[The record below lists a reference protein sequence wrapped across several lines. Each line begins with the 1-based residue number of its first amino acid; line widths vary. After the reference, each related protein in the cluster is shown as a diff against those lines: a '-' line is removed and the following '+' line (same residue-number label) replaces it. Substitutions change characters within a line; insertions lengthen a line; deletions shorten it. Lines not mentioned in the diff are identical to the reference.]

1 VADVADRVLVFAPVG
16 RDGPLTAEFLT
27 RESIAVL
34 LCPTLADLRNALAE
48 GAGALLMTE
57 EALEDPAFHDLVH
70 TLDQQAA
77 WSDIP
82 IVLFAGTERTGASF
96 ETLSVVDT
104 LRNVTLME
112 RPARRAAVVSV
123 VHAALRARRR
133 QYETRDVL
141 MALHAARSDAEAA
154 NRLKDEFLAT
164 LSHELRT
171 PLNAILGWTAML
183 RRGQLEPE
191 RAARALDVVERNAR
205 VQAKLIED
213 VLDMARI
220 VTGKLRLETTP
231 VTVAPVIEAA
241 IESVRPAAV
250 AKQLKI
256 TFDAVAAGTLVWGD
270 AARLQ
275 QIFWNLLSNAVKFTP
290 AGGDVQVKVGMSR
303 SYVVVTV
310 TDSGVGLASEFM
322 PFVFD
327 RFRQA
332 DQSVTRGH
340 GGLGLGLSIV
350 RHLTEL
356 HGGWVEARSEGLG
369 QGSSFS
375 VALPVPAIAPAP
387 DQVSAQSRQPA
398 VPATPLTDRTVL
410 VVDDD
415 ASTRELLA
423 QVIGREGARVETASS
438 AAAAIDALRRQPYD
452 VLIADIGMPGE
463 DGNSLVRRVRALP
476 DAVGRIPAIALS
488 AYTRVEDREAARR
501 AGFTT
506 FIGKPTTPEELLHA
520 VRSLVRESPSDRT

>member
-1 VADVADRVLVFAPVG
+1 VAEGADRVLVFAPVG
-16 RDGPLTAEFLT
+16 RDGPLTGELLA
-27 RESIAVL
+27 RESIDALV
-34 LCPTLADLRNALAE
+34 CPTLVDLRNALSD
-48 GAGALLMTE
+48 GAGVLLLTE
-57 EALEDPAFHDLVH
+57 EALEDPFFPELVRA
-70 TLDQQAA
+70 LDQQAA

-82 IVLFAGTERTGASF
+82 IVLFAGTEKAGASF
-96 ETLSVVDT
+96 ETLSVVET

-112 RPARRAAVVSV
+112 RPTRGAAVVSV
-123 VHAALRARRR
+123 VHAALRARKR

-183 RRGQLEPE
+183 RGGQLDSE
-191 RAARALDVVERNAR
+191 RSARALDVVERNAR

-213 VLDMARI
+213 VLDMAGV
-220 VTGKLRLETTP
+220 VTGKLRLDTTP
-231 VTVAPVIEAA
+231 VSISPIIEAA

-250 AKQLKI
+250 AKQLRI
-256 TFDAVAAGTLVWGD
+256 TFDTGDAGAVVWGD

-290 AGGDVQVKVGMSR
+290 PGGDVRTKVGMSR

-310 TDSGVGLASEFM
+310 TDSGVGLAREFV
-322 PFVFD
+322 PYVFD

-356 HGGWVEARSEGLG
+356 HGGWVEAQSEGLG
-369 QGSSFS
+369 RGSSFS
-375 VALPVPAIAPAP
+375 VALPVPAIAPLVSDKPAAEAP
-387 DQVSAQSRQPA
+387 NNGPPTS
-398 VPATPLTDRTVL
+398 LTGSVVL

-415 ASTRELLA
+415 AATRELLA
-423 QVIGREGARVETASS
+423 QIIGQEGARVETASS
-438 AAAAIDALRRQPYD
+438 AAAAIDELRRNPYD
-452 VLIADIGMPGE
+452 VLLADIGMPGE
-463 DGNSLVRRVRALP
+463 DGNSLLRRVRALP
-476 DAVGRIPAIALS
+476 DSTGRIPAIALS

-506 FIGKPTTPEELLHA
+506 FLAKPTTPEELLD
-520 VRSLVRESPSDRT
+520 VLRTLVRQPTPD

>member
-1 VADVADRVLVFAPVG
+1 
-16 RDGPLTAEFLT
+16 
-27 RESIAVL
+27 
-34 LCPTLADLRNALAE
+34 
-48 GAGALLMTE
+48 
-57 EALEDPAFHDLVH
+57 
-70 TLDQQAA
+70 
-77 WSDIP
+77 
-82 IVLFAGTERTGASF
+82 
-96 ETLSVVDT
+96 
-104 LRNVTLME
+104 
-112 RPARRAAVVSV
+112 
-123 VHAALRARRR
+123 
-133 QYETRDVL
+133 
-141 MALHAARSDAEAA
+141 
-154 NRLKDEFLAT
+154 
-164 LSHELRT
+164 
-171 PLNAILGWTAML
+171 ML
-183 RRGQLEPE
+183 RRGQLEPD

-250 AKQLKI
+250 AKQLRI
-256 TFDAVAAGTLVWGD
+256 TFDAVAAGTVVWGD
-270 AARLQ
+270 SARLQ

-310 TDSGVGLASEFM
+310 TDSGEGLASEFV

-387 DQVSAQSRQPA
+387 EPAQPRQAA

-438 AAAAIDALRRQPYD
+438 AAAAIDALRRQAYD

-520 VRSLVRESPSDRT
+520 VRSLVRESPSAPDSRP